1 MEDFSMSIQKL
12 RGNLAHATKIKAPGH
27 AVCATVGEVEGAL
40 LDYNAL
46 MAEVSTLRR
55 EIADLK
61 ELAYERAPKL
71 AAEEANKQIKPL
83 KEEIERLRSEL
94 GYIANAKRHSFYDT
108 GEFMEWAQSR
118 ARHALGQKPGELT
131 IRKERT

>member
-1 MEDFSMSIQKL
+1 MSIQKL

-27 AVCATVGEVEGAL
+27 AVCATVSEVEAAL

-61 ELAYERAPKL
+61 ELAYERAPKI

-83 KEEIERLRSEL
+83 KEEIERLRNEL
-94 GYIANAKRHSFYDT
+94 GYIANAKRRNIPDAEDFRA
-108 GEFMEWAQSR
+108 WAQSR

-131 IRKERT
+131 VKKT